1 MSSWRKFCPR
11 RQNVVQGEGNLCSPG
26 SSSSPARSSGISS
39 SAMLVWYEA
48 SSVLGSSNN
57 KKTSERRSSLS
68 APPIPKKVQEMV
80 SSWIQFQKMV
90 SSWTRFTLSAGP
102 SPPLARRPLA
112 WSSVRGEAARAR
124 ARCRANRSEPRKG
137 KKPMVDPSW
146 PASKPFLA
154 LDDGE

>member
-1 MSSWRKFCPR
+1 M
-11 RQNVVQGEGNLCSPG
+11 CSPG

-57 KKTSERRSSLS
+57 KKTSERRSSLT
-68 APPIPKKVQEMV
+68 APPIPKKVQKMV
-80 SSWIQFQKMV
+80 SSWTIQFQKMV
-90 SSWTRFTLSAGP
+90 YLHSLLILPHPSLADHWPGP
-102 SPPLARRPLA
+102 PSVGRLWRARRP
-112 WSSVRGEAARAR
+112 
-124 ARCRANRSEPRKG
+124 RCRANRSEPRKG

-146 PASKPFLA
+146 PASNTLS